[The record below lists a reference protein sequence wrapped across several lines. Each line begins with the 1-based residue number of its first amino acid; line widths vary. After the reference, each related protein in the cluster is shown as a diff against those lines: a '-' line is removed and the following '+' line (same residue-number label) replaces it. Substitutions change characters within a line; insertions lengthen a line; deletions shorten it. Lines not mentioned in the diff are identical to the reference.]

1 MLPVIALLGRPNVGK
16 STLFNYLTCTRDA
29 LVANYPGLTRDRQ
42 YGYGKRGSVPYLVV
56 DTGGITGD
64 GEGIDGQIAD
74 QAMKAIGEADAV
86 IFLVDGRVGLHPG
99 DEAIALQL
107 RKLDIPIYL
116 AANKL
121 EGQSEEQAFEFYAL
135 GLDEPHAISAERG
148 DRVVGLVDYILGSI
162 PSSEQEEQDMAPG
175 IRVAM
180 IGRPNV
186 GKSTLINRIL
196 GEDRLVT
203 ADMPGTTRDS
213 IFVPFER
220 NDKQYTMIDTA
231 GVRRRARIDEAIEK
245 FSVIKTM
252 QAIDRAHV
260 CVIVLDAS
268 QGIAEQDARLI
279 GLAMERGRSLV
290 IGVNKWDLMTEEE
303 RETFWE
309 HYHYKLPFLDFAKV
323 HNISALRGRG
333 LTALFN
339 SIEQAYES
347 GQREMPTSELNQLL
361 EQAIMRH
368 QPPAVRGRRVK
379 LRFAHQSGTNPPV
392 ITIHGNQ
399 TQSVPDHYQR
409 YLVNFF
415 RKAYKLTGAALRIEF
430 KTGDNP
436 FAGRKN
442 QLTERQQKKR
452 RRLVKHVKKNGRK

>member
-16 STLFNYLTCTRDA
+16 STMFNYLTRTRDA

-42 YGYGKRGSVPYLVV
+42 YGYGKRGESPYLVV

-86 IFLVDGRVGLHPG
+86 IFMVDGRTGLHPG
-99 DEAIALQL
+99 DEAIGAQL
-107 RKLDIPIYL
+107 RKLGIPIYL

-135 GLDEPHAISAERG
+135 GLNEPYVVSAQRG
-148 DRVVGLVDYILGSI
+148 DRVTALIELILENVQ
-162 PSSEQEEQDMAPG
+162 PSELDEQELAPG

-203 ADMPGTTRDS
+203 ANMPGTTRDS
-213 IFVPFER
+213 IYIPFER
-220 NDKQYTMIDTA
+220 NGTEYTMIDTA

-260 CVIVLDAS
+260 CVMVLDAEL
-268 QGIAEQDARLI
+268 GISEQDARLI
-279 GLAMERGRSLV
+279 GLAVERGRSLV
-290 IGVNKWDLMTEEE
+290 VGVNKWDLLTEDE
-303 RETFWE
+303 RESFWE
-309 HYHYKLPFLDFAKV
+309 HYNYKLPFLEFARV
-323 HNISALRGRG
+323 HNISALRGKG

-339 SIEQAYES
+339 SIQEAYES
-347 GQREMPTSELNQLL
+347 GMREMPTSELNSLL
-361 EQAIMRH
+361 ERAVMRH
-368 QPPAVRGRRVK
+368 QPPSVRGKRLK
-379 LRFAHQSGTNPPV
+379 LRFAHQSGSNPPV

-399 TQSVPDHYQR
+399 THLVPDAYQR

-415 RKAYKLTGAALRIEF
+415 RKAYDLVGASLRIEF

-442 QLTERQQKKR
+442 KLSERQVKKR
-452 RRLVKHVKKNGRK
+452 RRLVKHVKKNSRK